1 MNPHQAQPPV
11 QTGPPVRR
19 PYRPYLGLFVIGGI
33 CLAVTVAL
41 VWLSLDMAG
50 AGTAGGLGS
59 GDTEGGGL
67 LLFMALFP
75 VGMEFIFFISGRVSL
90 VRTLVRQPPAHP

>member
-59 GDTEGGGL
+59 GDTEGAG
-67 LLFMALFP
+67 FMFMMALCP
-75 VGMEFIFFISGRVSL
+75 GGMAFLFLISGLVSL
-90 VRTLVRQPPAHP
+90 VRTKVRQPPAHP